1 MCWLILGLFA
11 SMALCRIYS
20 SLPSEKRRIMRISLT
35 SLMLLGEALRTAAL
49 VSAGL
54 YSIYYLPLH
63 LCSLALFISFFHAIS
78 GSPVLGNFLYAIAL
92 PGAACALLFPDWTS
106 YPAMNLLSINSFL
119 NHILLVSY
127 PIMLVFGKELMPDF
141 RRLPSCML
149 ILIVI
154 AIPIFLFDKAFD
166 ANYLF
171 LNWPS
176 PGSPLELFAEL
187 LGQPGY
193 LLGYIPM
200 LLAVCSCLYLPTVRK
215 NALKYNPANRNTSN
229 LKAHRKNI

>member
-1 MCWLILGLFA
+1 MCWLILSLFA
-11 SMALCRIYS
+11 SMASCRIYS
-20 SLPSEKRRIMRISLT
+20 SLCCKKRRAMRIAVT
-35 SLMLLGEALRTAAL
+35 SLMLLGEGLRTAAL

-54 YSIYYLPLH
+54 YSIYFLPLH
-63 LCSLALFISFFHAIS
+63 LCSLALFISFFHALS
-78 GSPVLGNFLYAIAL
+78 GSPLLGDFLYAIAL

-127 PIMLVFGKELMPDF
+127 PVMLVYNKDIKPDLH
-141 RRLPSCML
+141 RLPSCML
-149 ILIVI
+149 MLILIAV
-154 AIPIFLFDKAFD
+154 PIFAFDKIFD

-176 PGSPLELFAEL
+176 PGSPLELFAGL

-200 LLAVCSCLYLPTVRK
+200 LTAVWACLYLPTVRK
-215 NALKYNPANRNTSN
+215 SPRKPHKKPDLN
-229 LKAHRKNI
+229 LKAHRKTFK